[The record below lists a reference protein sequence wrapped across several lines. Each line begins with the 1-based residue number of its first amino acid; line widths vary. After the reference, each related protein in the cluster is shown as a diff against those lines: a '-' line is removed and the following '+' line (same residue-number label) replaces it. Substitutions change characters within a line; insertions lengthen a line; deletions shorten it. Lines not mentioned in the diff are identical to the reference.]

1 MHSAYPV
8 NLFTRRTLVIA
19 TVLLWF
25 MGFYSFRHEV
35 FLLKQSG
42 FVHFPYWDDWDTP
55 LGFFHDLETGS
66 AGFLRSL
73 FSQHNESR
81 KVTTKL
87 LGVAIE
93 RFAVFHSDLTIDISC
108 FIRLATVTLLC
119 LPLLLRL
126 VVTPLDWLL
135 RLSVMAF
142 SIHVYAVG
150 PANLINGLWY
160 IQISFFLG
168 LFFALGC
175 LSALTFALCWRRSN
189 PAHRNT
195 LVLAVSWLAGL
206 LGCFSIFSFSG
217 NVLLV
222 PCAFIV
228 MWLATPSRNFGS
240 SMKAL
245 VNAPDLIVLS
255 CLLVSVGFYF
265 LGYESPPHHAGM
277 RASTLDIHYVLNFL
291 ANVYQYESADVFN
304 AAKLVAAFLL
314 VVLIGFLLARLS
326 RVMRGELPWPV
337 IHGTG
342 HACFLVGL
350 AFISA
355 IGRGGTTQGARYAL
369 SDRYNSISLLFSALA
384 CTFIVYILSE
394 LFVRKVFRGR
404 GLDSL
409 LPRLTAFFVV
419 VALAV
424 FMLNALKAN
433 AAWRPRI
440 QDRFSTRQEE
450 RECLR
455 LSVRNEGNPLSDA
468 ESISCASRLYPDAG
482 EISRR
487 FGGPWCPA
495 APALPSRTLKS
506 LCQYFSIP

>member
-1 MHSAYPV
+1 MHAACPGSV
-8 NLFTRRTLVIA
+8 FSRRTLIFA

-25 MGFYSFRHEV
+25 IGFYSFRHEV

-55 LGFFHDLETGS
+55 LGYFHDLETGS

-81 KVTTKL
+81 KVTAKL
-87 LGVAIE
+87 LGLVID
-93 RFAVFHSDLTIDISC
+93 RFAVFHSDLTIDISY
-108 FIRLATVTLLC
+108 FIRVATITILC
-119 LPLLLRL
+119 LPFLIRL

-142 SIHVYAVG
+142 SIHVYGVG

-168 LFFALGC
+168 LFFGLGS
-175 LSALTFALCWRRSN
+175 LSALTLALCWRRSN
-189 PAHRNT
+189 PAHGRAF
-195 LVLAVSWLAGL
+195 VLASACLAGL

-228 MWLATPSRNFGS
+228 MWLVIPSRSLGS
-240 SMKAL
+240 SLKAM
-245 VNAPDLIVLS
+245 VNVPDLIVLS
-255 CLLVSVGFYF
+255 FLLVSAGSYF
-265 LGYESPPHHAGM
+265 VDYESPPHHAGM
-277 RASTLDIHYVLNFL
+277 RASSLDIHYVLNFL
-291 ANVYQYESADVFN
+291 VNVYQFESAEVFD
-304 AAKLVAAFLL
+304 AAKLVVTFLI
-314 VVLIGFLLARLS
+314 VVLTGFLSARLL
-326 RVMRGELPWPV
+326 RVIRGELPWPV

-369 SDRYNSISLLFSALA
+369 SDRYNSISLLFTALA
-384 CTFIVYILSE
+384 CSFFVYTLSD
-394 LFVRKVFRGR
+394 LFARRVFQGR
-404 GLDSL
+404 GLSL
-409 LPRLTAFFVV
+409 LLPHVKAFLVIA
-419 VALAV
+419 ALAV
-424 FMLNALKAN
+424 LVINGLRAN
-433 AAWRPRI
+433 AAWRPHI
-440 QDRFSTRQEE
+440 QSRYSGRQEE
-450 RECLR
+450 KQCLH
-455 LSVRNEGNPLSDA
+455 SYVRNDGKLLSDA
-468 ESISCASRLYPDAG
+468 TVICASRLYPDPG
-482 EISRR
+482 KISRR
-487 FGGPWCPA
+487 FSGPWCPA

-506 LCQYFSIP
+506 LCQYFSSP